1 MNFTIEIITKP
12 TGETSYSIEVTEDYE
27 GDKWRVVVYESSTV
41 PYEHYETI
49 GFNTEK
55 EVFEYIR
62 ELQNQEG

>member
-27 GDKWRVVVYESSTV
+27 GDKWHVVVYESSTV

-62 ELQNQEG
+62 ELQKQEG

>member
-27 GDKWRVVVYESSTV
+27 GDKWHGVVYESSTV

-62 ELQNQEG
+62 ELQKQEG

>member
-27 GDKWRVVVYESSTV
+27 GDKWHVVVYESNTL

-49 GFNTEK
+49 GFNTER

>member
-12 TGETSYSIEVTEDYE
+12 RGETSYSIEVTEDYE
-27 GDKWRVVVYESSTV
+27 GDKWHVVVYESSTV

-62 ELQNQEG
+62 ELQNREI

>member
-1 MNFTIEIITKP
+1 MNFTIVIITKP

-27 GDKWRVVVYESSTV
+27 GDKWHVVVYESSTV

-62 ELQNQEG
+62 ELQKQEG

>member
-27 GDKWRVVVYESSTV
+27 GDKWHVVVYESNTL

>member
-27 GDKWRVVVYESSTV
+27 GDKWHVVVYESSTV

-49 GFNTEK
+49 GFNTER

>member
-27 GDKWRVVVYESSTV
+27 GDKWHVVVYESNTL

-62 ELQNQEG
+62 ELQSQEG

>member
-27 GDKWRVVVYESSTV
+27 GDKWHVVVYESSTV

>member
-27 GDKWRVVVYESSTV
+27 GDKWHVVVYESNTL

-62 ELQNQEG
+62 ELQNQEI

>member
-27 GDKWRVVVYESSTV
+27 GDKWHVVVYESNTL

-55 EVFEYIR
+55 
-62 ELQNQEG
+62 

>member
-1 MNFTIEIITKP
+1 MNFTIVIITKP

-27 GDKWRVVVYESSTV
+27 GDKWHVVVYESSTV

>member
-27 GDKWRVVVYESSTV
+27 GDMWHVVVYESSTV

-49 GFNTEK
+49 GFNTER

>member
-27 GDKWRVVVYESSTV
+27 GDKWHVVVYESSTL

>member
-1 MNFTIEIITKP
+1 MNLEVNIITKP

-27 GDKWRVVVYESSTV
+27 GDKWHVVVYESNTL

-62 ELQNQEG
+62 ELQSQEG

>member
-1 MNFTIEIITKP
+1 MNFTIVIITKP

-27 GDKWRVVVYESSTV
+27 GDKWHVVVYESNTL

>member
-12 TGETSYSIEVTEDYE
+12 TGETSYSIEVTEDCE
-27 GDKWRVVVYESSTV
+27 GDKWHVVVYESSTV

-62 ELQNQEG
+62 ELQKQEG